1 MTWIEYIKQS
11 DQHALAALFSIG
23 NMISTVM
30 EPCTKWSIKRY
41 VRELGDPASLDDMI
55 HKLDQAQEY
64 MNAHSDEISNDV
76 VYHGLLHFVIIMNKQ
91 ISENDLHHM
100 DDMVE
105 SSRTVPVLEV
115 TTRTIPITGTP
126 IYSARKLWRKRICS
140 DFSPR
145 PVRYRCP
152 PARLESIS
160 PICFAVGKSTNEE
173 RQSQV
178 LQRVPVLSAPAE
190 AARAPVLQHQRP
202 EAHS

>member
-91 ISENDLHHM
+91 ISENDLHG
-100 DDMVE
+100 DGSVFLG
-105 SSRTVPVLEV
+105 V
-115 TTRTIPITGTP
+115 
-126 IYSARKLWRKRICS
+126 A
-140 DFSPR
+140 
-145 PVRYRCP
+145 
-152 PARLESIS
+152 
-160 PICFAVGKSTNEE
+160 
-173 RQSQV
+173 
-178 LQRVPVLSAPAE
+178 
-190 AARAPVLQHQRP
+190 APVTALLTAIAAVKLYREMQNQKN
-202 EAHS
+202 

>member
-105 SSRTVPVLEV
+105 KLKNGPGLGSHNQDDPDNRYHNLFSKEAMEEEDLLGFQPATSEV
-115 TTRTIPITGTP
+115 QVSPGKIGVDIANLLRG
-126 IYSARKLWRKRICS
+126 RKI
-140 DFSPR
+140 D
-145 PVRYRCP
+145 
-152 PARLESIS
+152 E
-160 PICFAVGKSTNEE
+160 
-173 RQSQV
+173 
-178 LQRVPVLSAPAE
+178 
-190 AARAPVLQHQRP
+190 
-202 EAHS
+202 